1 MILFRFCAL
10 KFPEFSLIELRNL
23 LNPIKEKENL
33 MFKIEPLEVEPP
45 QTPNV
50 TKFEFFEYLVKDYGL
65 ELGGDSIDNV
75 YDRLMNDENMYAS
88 YELIFLEWFELFKLQ
103 EMYSN
108 ATFSI
113 IEEYFNGDWRK
124 GHEVRKVVITQRL
137 YQTSPNSTQA

>member
-1 MILFRFCAL
+1 
-10 KFPEFSLIELRNL
+10 
-23 LNPIKEKENL
+23 